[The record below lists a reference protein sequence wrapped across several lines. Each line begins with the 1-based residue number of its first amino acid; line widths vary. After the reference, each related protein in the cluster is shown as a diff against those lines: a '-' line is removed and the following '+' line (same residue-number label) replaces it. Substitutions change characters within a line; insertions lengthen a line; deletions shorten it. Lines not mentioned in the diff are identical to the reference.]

1 LRGALEDLERDEKDE
16 PITDEDVERFR
27 LYITGHA
34 RTDAWQ
40 PVFERLERGE
50 LTWRKIVEDFAS
62 GNLDRE
68 TARALTSLRDV
79 PPATPEQLSEIGFD
93 RFAPE
98 KAEAEPEEP
107 EPEPE
112 QPADA
117 GGRFVGRCL
126 TDDEDWGAGGEVAVG
141 YDERI
146 SGKHLRARTL
156 RGRDGDGPRAG
167 V

>member
-1 LRGALEDLERDEKDE
+1 MTSFSNSYVDLTPGMEAAQRELEARIDHALLSAHDLRGALEDLERDEKDE

-79 PPATPEQLSEIGFD
+79 PPATPEQLNEIGFD

-117 GGRFVGRCL
+117 GGGFGGRFFN
-126 TDDEDWGAGGEVAVG
+126 DDDDW
-141 YDERI
+141 
-146 SGKHLRARTL
+146 
-156 RGRDGDGPRAG
+156 
-167 V
+167 